1 MGNLLSWVWWEKNLP
16 TLRHTTGWPP
26 PPCLTFYL
34 VTSRWGRLKT
44 GTGYVTG
51 PFPHLF
57 TRNIHGKRLPVL
69 ALSPYTNIFCEAPLP
84 PPPRGGKFSSFFW
97 LAITAISGDIWVL
110 FMIYFLTGFL
120 HLSIFLQASSS
131 LSMVF
136 PSSSRELHL
145 GKAKA
150 RQRFWRGRC
159 TWW

>member
-1 MGNLLSWVWWEKNLP
+1 MAAYVGREMRDFNERPEERGTVRQDDRPGGGVKQGSDWVNSVASSGWLLPKATKFTPFLKILGNLLSWVWWEKILL

-84 PPPRGGKFSSFFW
+84 PPQRG
-97 LAITAISGDIWVL
+97 
-110 FMIYFLTGFL
+110 
-120 HLSIFLQASSS
+120 
-131 LSMVF
+131 
-136 PSSSRELHL
+136 
-145 GKAKA
+145 
-150 RQRFWRGRC
+150 
-159 TWW
+159 